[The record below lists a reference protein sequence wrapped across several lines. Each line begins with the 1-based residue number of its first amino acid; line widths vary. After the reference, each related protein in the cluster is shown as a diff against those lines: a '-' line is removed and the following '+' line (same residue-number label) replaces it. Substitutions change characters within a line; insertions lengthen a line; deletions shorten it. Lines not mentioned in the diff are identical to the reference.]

1 MGKKNSVGLPESVA
15 FAPAA
20 GQLYSYRKGMG
31 MIQSAEWA
39 VGMED
44 FNQEKWTTNVPD
56 SGWVAAVID
65 TGATIVADTTVGY
78 PSCALFDSDG
88 TDEGAALYGTK
99 FLQLTSAKR
108 FFMECRFQTEV
119 AADTTVQ
126 FGLSSVTATTNPEDL
141 WTTTST
147 DVVAFGILTGDATTT
162 MLSDK
167 DNSGATAELGTIDLE
182 DATWHT
188 LAIYYDGYYLYGYVD
203 GEFSLKWS
211 QAAATTIPTGVVLAP
226 FVGFLNGTTGA
237 AQEGHC
243 DYLRWVLER

>member
-1 MGKKNSVGLPESVA
+1 MSKKNSVGLPESIA

-20 GQLYSYRKGMG
+20 GQLFGYRKGMG
-31 MIQSAEWA
+31 MIPSAEWI

-44 FNQEKWTTNVPD
+44 FNQLVWTTNVP
-56 SGWVAAVID
+56 SGWDGAVID

-88 TDEGAALYGTK
+88 TDEGAALYGDK
-99 FLQLTSAKR
+99 FMQLTADKR

-126 FGLSSVTATTNPEDL
+126 FGLTALTATTNPEDL
-141 WTTTST
+141 WTTTAT
-147 DVVAFGILTGDATTT
+147 DVVTFGILTGDATTT
-162 MLSDK
+162 MLSDAG
-167 DNSGATAELGTIDLE
+167 NSGATAELGTIDLE

-188 LAIYYDGYYLYGYVD
+188 LAIYFDGTYLYGFVD
-203 GEFSLKWS
+203 GNLSLKWS
-211 QAAATTIPTGVVLAP
+211 QAATTIPTGVILAP
-226 FVGFLNGTTGA
+226 FVGFLNGATGG

-243 DYLRWVLER
+243 DYIRWVLER

>member
-1 MGKKNSVGLPESVA
+1 MSKKNSVGLPESIA

-20 GQLYSYRKGMG
+20 GQLYRYRQGMG
-31 MIQSAEWA
+31 MIPSAEWQ
-39 VGMED
+39 VFMED
-44 FNQEKWTTNVPD
+44 FTSTWSTNVPL
-56 SGWVAAVID
+56 GWAAAIID

-78 PSCALFDSDG
+78 PTSALFDSDDAG
-88 TDEGAALYGTK
+88 EGAAIYGTK
-99 FLQLTSAKR
+99 YIQLTANKR

-126 FGLSSVTATTNPEDL
+126 FGLSAVTATTNPEDL
-141 WTTTST
+141 WTTTAT

-167 DNSGATAELGTIDLE
+167 DNSGATAELGLIDLE
-182 DATWHT
+182 DATWHI
-188 LAIYYDGYYLYGYVD
+188 LAIYFDGTNLHGFVD
-203 GEFSLKWS
+203 GRWSLQWS

-226 FVGFLNGTTGA
+226 FVGFLNGTTGG

-243 DYLRWVLER
+243 DYIRWVLER

>member
-1 MGKKNSVGLPESVA
+1 MGKKNSVGLPESIA

-20 GQLYSYRKGMG
+20 GQLFGYRKGMG
-31 MIQSAEWA
+31 MIKSAEWI

-44 FNQEKWTTNVPD
+44 FDQLVWTTNVPN
-56 SGWVAAVID
+56 GWDGTVID
-65 TGATIVADTTVGY
+65 TGATLVADTTAGY

-88 TDEGAALYGTK
+88 TNEGACLYGDK
-99 FLQLTSAKR
+99 FLQLTATKR

-126 FGLSSVTATTNPEDL
+126 FGLSALTATTNPEDI
-141 WTTTST
+141 WTTTAT

-162 MLSDK
+162 MLADK
-167 DNSGATAELGTIDLE
+167 SNSGATAELGTIDLV

-188 LAIYYDGYYLYGYVD
+188 LAIYYDGYFLYGYVD
-203 GEFSLKWS
+203 GVFSIKWS

>member
-1 MGKKNSVGLPESVA
+1 MMGKKNSVGLPESIS

-20 GQLYSYRKGMG
+20 GQLYGYRKGMG
-31 MIQSAEWA
+31 MIPSAEWQ

-44 FNQEKWTTNVPD
+44 FAQTVWTTNVPT
-56 SGWVAAVID
+56 GWVGTVID
-65 TGATIVADTTVGY
+65 TGATVVADTTVGY
-78 PSCALFDSDG
+78 PTCALFDSDG
-88 TDEGAALYGTK
+88 TDEGACIYGTK
-99 FLQLTSAKR
+99 FLQLTAEKR

-126 FGLSSVTATTNPEDL
+126 FGLSAVTATTNPEDI
-141 WTTTST
+141 WTTTAT

-162 MLSDK
+162 MLCDK
-167 DNSGATAELGTIDLE
+167 DNSGSTAELGTIDLE

-188 LAIYYDGYYLYGYVD
+188 LAIYYDGYFMYGYVD
-203 GEFSLKWS
+203 GEFSIKWS

-243 DYLRWVLER
+243 DYIRWVLER

>member
-1 MGKKNSVGLPESVA
+1 MSKKNSVGLPESIA

-20 GQLYSYRKGMG
+20 GQLFGYRKGMG
-31 MIQSAEWA
+31 MIPSAEWQ

-44 FNQEKWTTNVPD
+44 FAQTVWSTNVPT
-56 SGWVAAVID
+56 GWVGTVID
-65 TGATIVADTTVGY
+65 TGATVVADTTVGY
-78 PSCALFDSDG
+78 PTCALFDSDG
-88 TDEGAALYGTK
+88 TDEGACIYGTK
-99 FLQLTSAKR
+99 FLQLTATKR

-126 FGLSSVTATTNPEDL
+126 FGLSSVTATTNPEDI

-147 DVVAFGILTGDATTT
+147 DLVAFGILTGDATTT
-162 MLSDK
+162 MLADK
-167 DNSGATAELGTIDLE
+167 DNSGSTAELGAIDLE
-182 DATWHT
+182 DATWHI
-188 LAIYYDGYYLYGYVD
+188 LAIYYDGTYLYGYVD

-211 QAAATTIPTGVVLAP
+211 QASTTIPTGVVLAP

-243 DYLRWVLER
+243 DYIRWVLER